1 VEVSVWRNGV
11 IWGLGLGLL
20 LSPSA
25 ALAGAWTLPAGTG
38 QVTVTADVSSA
49 SGAFDTSDVV
59 KPTARY
65 DKFELQGWF
74 EYGLTDRFT
83 GIFVPG
89 LQHVDIAAPID
100 ANRTGLGYTEF
111 GGRYSL
117 VQGQSW
123 VTSGQVTVRIPG
135 TDETSNPAAI
145 GYTDVQ
151 TDVRGLFGTN
161 FAVFGM
167 PAFVDVEFAE
177 RFRSGAPPNEFRADF
192 TFGVQP
198 AERWTV
204 LAQSFNVIS
213 EGSGSPPFSSYQYYK
228 LQLSAVYAITK
239 SWSVQIGGFTTYAG
253 GNALQE
259 NGLILGAGY
268 RF

>member
-1 VEVSVWRNGV
+1 MEASVRGVE
-11 IWGLGLGLL
+11 WGLGLGLL

-25 ALAGAWTLPAGTG
+25 AFAGAWTLPAGTG
-38 QVTVTADVSSA
+38 QAIVTADISSA
-49 SGAFDTSDVV
+49 GKGFDTSGALQ
-59 KPTARY
+59 PIPRY
-65 DKFELQGWF
+65 DKYELQGWL
-74 EYGLTDRFT
+74 EYGLTDKLT
-83 GIFVPG
+83 GIFAPG
-89 LQHVDIAAPID
+89 LQSIDIAAPID
-100 ANRTGLGYTEF
+100 ANRTGLGYTEL

-117 VQGQSW
+117 FTGQSW
-123 VTSGQVTVRIPG
+123 VASGQVTVRIPG
-135 TDETSNPAAI
+135 TTDTSNPAAI

-151 TDVRGLFGTN
+151 TDVRGLVGTS
-161 FAVFGM
+161 FTVYGM
-167 PAFVDVEFAE
+167 PAFVDVELAE
-177 RFRSGAPPNEFRADF
+177 RFRTGAAPNEFRADF

-228 LQLSAVYAITK
+228 LQLSAVYAVTK
-239 SWSVQIGGFTTYAG
+239 SWSLQLGGFTTYAG

-259 NGLILGAGY
+259 NGLVLGAAY